1 MGRMM
6 IRTVLCYGDS
16 NTFGSATVDRPDAR
30 YAPDERW
37 PGVLR
42 NALGSGWLVI
52 EEGLGG
58 RTTVSDDPI
67 EGADKNGRSY
77 LYPCLRSHRPLDVVA
92 IMLGTNDLK
101 HRFGKTAWDIAEG
114 VGVLVSIVK
123 TSSAGRNEGVPG
135 IIVIS
140 PPPML
145 PELPLHAE
153 MFVGGYEK
161 SLALARYFKA
171 LATRLDVGF
180 FDAGSVM
187 KSSKVDGF
195 HLDPDAHQA
204 LGKAMAAEIGKIRF
218 AG

>member
-1 MGRMM
+1 M
-6 IRTVLCYGDS
+6 IRSVLCYGDS
-16 NTFGSATVDRPDAR
+16 NTHGHATVARPDGR
-30 YAPDERW
+30 YGPDERW

-42 NALGSGWLVI
+42 GALGAAWLVI

-58 RTTVSDDPI
+58 RTTVSDDPV
-67 EGADKNGRSY
+67 EGADRNGRTY

-114 VGVLVSIVK
+114 VGVLVSMVK
-123 TSSAGRNEGVPG
+123 TAAVGRNDGVPE

-145 PELPLHAE
+145 RDLPLHAE
-153 MFVGGYEK
+153 MFLGGHEK
-161 SLALARYFKA
+161 SLELARYFRA
-171 LATRLDVGF
+171 VAERLGVRF

-187 KSSKVDGF
+187 TSSKIDGF
-195 HLDPDAHQA
+195 HFDPDGHAA
-204 LGKAMAAEIGKIRF
+204 LGKAVAAEIAKIRF
-218 AG
+218 A

>member
-1 MGRMM
+1 M
-6 IRTVLCYGDS
+6 IRSVLCYGDS
-16 NTFGSATVDRPDAR
+16 NTFGSATVDRPDGR
-30 YAPDERW
+30 YGPDERW

-101 HRFGKTAWDIAEG
+101 HRFGKTPWDIAEG
-114 VGVLVSIVK
+114 VGVLVSLVK
-123 TSSAGRNEGVPG
+123 ASGAGRNEGVPE
-135 IIVIS
+135 IIVIA
-140 PPPML
+140 PAPML
-145 PELPLHAE
+145 RELPMHAE
-153 MFVGGYEK
+153 MFVGGHEK
-161 SLALARYFKA
+161 SLELARYYKA
-171 LATRLDVGF
+171 LSERLGIRF

-204 LGKAMAAEIGKIRF
+204 LGKAVAAEIGKIRF